1 MPRALCIAGA
11 PDFLLGV
18 NYWSRAGGPRMWDAD
33 RFDPRQVQQEL
44 AQMRR
49 IGLNCCRSFA
59 FIPSFMPAPP
69 TVEAGALR
77 RLETFLELCQAEA
90 VAAIPSFL
98 VGHMSGENYDF
109 PGQAGRCAYTDPEV
123 LSWELALVRAVS
135 AVAATQPAVAA
146 YLASNEMPRWGGRS
160 TPRTIVD
167 WATTLRRTLHEVD
180 DQRPFSLG
188 DGVMNLDGGQD
199 GFDPGLLTG
208 AVDFVGP
215 HSYYSDHD
223 PLRQALNAEYCLRS
237 LSHLGLPVLF
247 EEFGCSCTQASEA
260 NQALYYR
267 EVLHACLGVGAAGAL
282 GWCYTDFDLL
292 TEPPYE
298 HHAFELGFGVTR
310 VDGSEKLVC
319 DELRSVARLVR
330 DELDWPTLRP
340 PKPVAAIVV
349 PSYFNT
355 TYPFSWEDRARM
367 RRTLLQAYVLC
378 VAAGIEAELVP
389 ETKPLERYELLLAPS
404 TQKLLTTTWQRLLR
418 RAGEGA
424 TVYWSFFGGDHDF
437 HQGAWCHP
445 FEELVGCRHGLRYGC
460 PDLPDP
466 QWSMDGPGLTLQLAT
481 DVGAPFPRAYL
492 PIEPVGAEV
501 LGRDNRGR
509 PALARARH
517 SAGQVIFLNHPLEYY
532 LAEQADVTAAS
543 GASLLY
549 RYLAEVAGVAPQI
562 RAHDPQVQIRQAAD
576 SRGPLLWLINHGWEE
591 VAARLDTPGGAAV
604 YGTNLALPEGQVTV
618 ALAPKQVSLYRLAE

>member
-1 MPRALCIAGA
+1 
-11 PDFLLGV
+11 
-18 NYWSRAGGPRMWDAD
+18 MWDGD
-33 RFDPRQVQQEL
+33 RFDPVQVQEEL

-77 RLETFLELCQAEA
+77 RLETFLELCQAEG
-90 VAAIPSFL
+90 VATIPSFL

-109 PGQAGRCAYTDPEV
+109 PGQAGRCTYTDPEV

-135 AVAATQPAVAA
+135 EVSAGQPAVVA
-146 YLASNEMPRWGGRS
+146 YLASNEMPRWGGKS

-167 WATTLRRTLHEVD
+167 WARTLRRTLHEVD

-199 GFDPGLLTG
+199 GFDPAALAGV
-208 AVDFVGP
+208 VDFVGP

-223 PLRQALNAEYCLRS
+223 PLRQALNAEFCIRS
-237 LSHLGLPVLF
+237 LSHLRLPVLF

-267 EVLHACLGVGAAGAL
+267 EVLHACLGAGAVGAL
-282 GWCYTDFDLL
+282 SWCFSDFDL
-292 TEPPYE
+292 TADPPYD

-310 VDGSEKLVC
+310 ADGSEKPVC
-319 DELRSVARLVR
+319 NELRDVARLVR
-330 DELDWPTLRP
+330 SELDWPSLRP
-340 PKPVAAIVV
+340 PRPMAALIV

-355 TYPFSWEDRARM
+355 RYPFSSEDRARM

-378 VAAGIEAELVP
+378 AAAGVEAELVP
-389 ETKPLERYELLLAPS
+389 ETGTLEHYDLLLAPS
-404 TQKLLTTTWQRLLR
+404 TQKLLASTWRRLLQ

-424 TVYWSFFGGDHDF
+424 TVYWSFFNGDHDF

-445 FEELVGCRHGLRYGC
+445 LEQLIGCRHGLRYGC

-466 QWSMDGPGLTLQLAT
+466 QWSVTGPGLTLRCPT

-492 PIEPVGAEV
+492 PIEPIDAEV

-509 PALARARH
+509 PALVHARH
-517 SAGQVIFLNHPLEYY
+517 GAGRVVFLNHPLEYY
-532 LAEQADVTAAS
+532 LAEQS
-543 GASLLY
+543 GATATSGGDQLY

-562 RAHDPQVQIRQAAD
+562 CAHDPHVQVRQAAD
-576 SRGPLLWLINHGWEE
+576 SRGTLLWLINHGWQE
-591 VAARLDTPGGAAV
+591 VAAQLDTPGGAPV
-604 YGTNLALPEGQVTV
+604 YGTDVVLPEGRANVT
-618 ALAPKQVSLYRLAE
+618 LGPKQVALYRLPV